1 MIIPTDTEKKKNLV
15 KSHNL
20 YDKKSNDIQHTKNRS
35 ELPQTWQREYIKKK
49 LIDNITLY
57 DYNQVLK

>member
-35 ELPQTWQREYIKKK
+35 ELPQT
-49 LIDNITLY
+49 
-57 DYNQVLK
+57 